1 MNENGNLKKG
11 IIAILAANI
20 INLIFNL
27 FTNFMLPKFLSID
40 SYAAIKTFQLYTS
53 YIGIFA
59 LGYSDGMY
67 LRYGGKELAKIKYE
81 ELKSGMFSFR
91 MMMLIESIIL
101 ILFSVLHGDKIII
114 GFAFTILSVNMTNY
128 FKNLYQAVG
137 EFSLYGKVLNG
148 ITVCTFAV
156 NIFLL
161 FLVRTDDYFL
171 YLVAYAIVDAIIWIS
186 LEVKIFQIMRNKPRG
201 LFSAKM
207 LWDDIK
213 SGFLLMVGNFSNI
226 LLSSMDRWF
235 VKAMMNS
242 VQFAYYSFAVSME
255 GFLNVCIT
263 PITTTLY
270 NYFCNH
276 RDYDDIVRI
285 RKYVMLF
292 GSVMVAVAFMAKFVI
307 EIFLKKYE
315 EAVDVLFILFAAQMV
330 YIIIKG
336 IYINLYKASKRQKLY
351 FFRLVVVLTVGVL
364 LNYSFI
370 KVYPCK
376 EAFSYGTLISAF
388 IWLTLSILDFKIYKF
403 EIREWLYL
411 SIEVVIFIILGIN
424 LNAILGF
431 CIYIIFSLLMME
443 IFMRKEMKIL
453 AGKVLSALQN
463 K

>member
-213 SGFLLMVGNFSNI
+213 SGFLL
-226 LLSSMDRWF
+226 
-235 VKAMMNS
+235 
-242 VQFAYYSFAVSME
+242 
-255 GFLNVCIT
+255 
-263 PITTTLY
+263 
-270 NYFCNH
+270 
-276 RDYDDIVRI
+276 
-285 RKYVMLF
+285 
-292 GSVMVAVAFMAKFVI
+292 
-307 EIFLKKYE
+307 
-315 EAVDVLFILFAAQMV
+315 
-330 YIIIKG
+330 
-336 IYINLYKASKRQKLY
+336 
-351 FFRLVVVLTVGVL
+351 
-364 LNYSFI
+364 
-370 KVYPCK
+370 
-376 EAFSYGTLISAF
+376 
-388 IWLTLSILDFKIYKF
+388 KIG
-403 EIREWLYL
+403 RAH
-411 SIEVVIFIILGIN
+411 V
-424 LNAILGF
+424 
-431 CIYIIFSLLMME
+431 
-443 IFMRKEMKIL
+443 
-453 AGKVLSALQN
+453 
-463 K
+463 